1 MKSTT
6 LNWLMAG
13 AIVVLIG
20 LMQHLDDGIADR
32 HAEWQEA
39 VDLQVAINQAI
50 EQKKFDRAAQA
61 LCGPQAAWDQLA
73 DGSVMCRT
81 KYGRPTITVR
91 VSP

>member
-61 LCGPQAAWDQLA
+61 LNGEDLKKIMDRSAQ
-73 DGSVMCRT
+73 RT
-81 KYGRPTITVR
+81 EA
-91 VSP
+91 